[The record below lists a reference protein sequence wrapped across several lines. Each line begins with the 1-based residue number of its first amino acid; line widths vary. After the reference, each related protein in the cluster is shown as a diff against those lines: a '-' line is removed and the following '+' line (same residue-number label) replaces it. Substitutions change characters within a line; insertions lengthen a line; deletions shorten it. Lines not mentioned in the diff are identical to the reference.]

1 MFNNLIFLIK
11 GSIPGVALP
20 TLEKC
25 VSQRNR
31 VAILIKTAV
40 ERCELRFEY
49 ERTEKLDFVSST
61 I

>member
-25 VSQRNR
+25 VSQRKR
-31 VAILIKTAV
+31 VAILNKTV
-40 ERCELRFEY
+40 VGRCELRFDY
-49 ERTEKLDFVSST
+49 ERIEKLDFVSST

>member
-11 GSIPGVALP
+11 GSVPGVALP

-40 ERCELRFEY
+40 ERCELRFES